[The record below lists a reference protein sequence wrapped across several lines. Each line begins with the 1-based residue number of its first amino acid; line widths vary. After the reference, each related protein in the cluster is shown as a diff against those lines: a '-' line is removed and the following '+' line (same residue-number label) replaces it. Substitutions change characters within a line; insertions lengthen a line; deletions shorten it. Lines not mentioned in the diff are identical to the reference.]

1 MSTPTQSRAGAA
13 CGAIFAVAL
22 FLAVGD
28 GSGYHPARAVVATV
42 ALAFFVPFLA
52 YLWSL
57 LREVEGASGWLSTTA
72 LGAVLA
78 GITLK
83 IASGAPEIAMH
94 RANVADGTRLHAAI
108 DGLAGGATVLSLYP
122 LALLCAIVA
131 TLTVRSGAL
140 PRWLGIGAGITG
152 AALFVNGAFLTTAA
166 VPALL
171 LFVLWTLVASVVLY
185 RRAAPTRRG
194 GPKPA
199 TYRAQ
204 APSRS

>member
-57 LREVEGASGWLSTTA
+57 LREVEGASG
-72 LGAVLA
+72 
-78 GITLK
+78 
-83 IASGAPEIAMH
+83 APEIAMH
-94 RANVADGTRLHAAI
+94 RAHVADGTQLHAAI

-140 PRWLGIGAGITG
+140 PRWLGIGAAITG
-152 AALFVNGAFLTTAA
+152 AALFVNGAFLTTGA

-171 LFVLWTLVASVVLY
+171 LFVLWTLVASVVLH
-185 RRAAPTRRG
+185 RRAAPTRSG